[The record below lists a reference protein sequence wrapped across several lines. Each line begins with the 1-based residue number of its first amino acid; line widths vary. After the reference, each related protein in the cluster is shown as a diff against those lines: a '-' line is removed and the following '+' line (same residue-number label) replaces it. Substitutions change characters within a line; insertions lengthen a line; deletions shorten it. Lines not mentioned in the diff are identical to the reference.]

1 MDFGFLCAFVHRFS
15 IRLVTCESLP
25 SLLTPP
31 TPPPLLV
38 LRQGRH
44 ASWMPNSPL
53 SGHRATAAVAAIIRV
68 NYSLSWCCVHI
79 TQPRIHVRVCCL
91 LCESSGLW
99 QSLQFAA
106 SHLIKAEVSV
116 GGWGS
121 KYYHCCLTCE
131 TLKCVANLGLSSCC
145 PHPVCVF
152 LDPGGSLMFQKD
164 CSLLIEVLKISCPQD
179 CGYQPAASRLILIL
193 LLTLLRGKIL
203 TLKLLQNQ
211 QMYVLRSLCT
221 GGHSLPER
229 IESICL
235 LYATITFNPRC
246 FRVAELCFYKYA
258 SS

>member
-1 MDFGFLCAFVHRFS
+1 MCIRPS
-15 IRLVTCESLP
+15 IFNPVGYLWEFAISLNAP
-25 SLLTPP
+25 HP

-79 TQPRIHVRVCCL
+79 TRPRIHVRVCCL
-91 LCESSGLW
+91 LCESSSLW

-121 KYYHCCLTCE
+121 KYYHRCLTCE

-145 PHPVCVF
+145 PHPVRVF
-152 LDPGGSLMFQKD
+152 PGWRIIDVSKRLQSSHRGVENQLSTRLRVSACCLSIDFNVVADFIEGENSNIETSSKSANVHTALALHRWAQSPRTNREHMFALRHDP
-164 CSLLIEVLKISCPQD
+164 I
-179 CGYQPAASRLILIL
+179 
-193 LLTLLRGKIL
+193 
-203 TLKLLQNQ
+203 
-211 QMYVLRSLCT
+211 
-221 GGHSLPER
+221 
-229 IESICL
+229 
-235 LYATITFNPRC
+235 
-246 FRVAELCFYKYA
+246 
-258 SS
+258 